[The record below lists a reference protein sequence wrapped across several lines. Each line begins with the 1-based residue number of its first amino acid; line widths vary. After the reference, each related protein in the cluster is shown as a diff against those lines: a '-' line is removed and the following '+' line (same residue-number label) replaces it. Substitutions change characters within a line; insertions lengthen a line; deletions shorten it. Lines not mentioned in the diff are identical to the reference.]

1 MDAVLKKFTDP
12 YERKARLYPALVALL
27 PVVVVVALYTDW
39 LSLDVSNAVYVAII
53 AGVLFWLAGK
63 ARDAGKAVEK
73 RLVMQWGS
81 MPSVTLLRHRDQGL
95 DRYTKQRYHQAAE
108 RLAGIHMPSSSDEE
122 QDPVDADE
130 RYRAV
135 TSALL
140 SKTRGTN
147 EYSLLF
153 KENINYGFW
162 RNLRGLKPIA
172 LVLAF
177 LLVAFGIWHDFGLIR
192 SFNLPDGPELAVV
205 GIGAVALVAWGVTIT
220 DEAVR
225 RAAVSYAHRLLE
237 ALDNLQI
244 KE

>member
-1 MDAVLKKFTDP
+1 MEAALKKFTDP

-27 PVVVVVALYTDW
+27 PVVVAVALYTDW
-39 LSLDVSNAVYVAII
+39 LTFDVSNAVYIAII
-53 AGVLFWLAGK
+53 AGVLFWLSGK

-73 RLVMQWGS
+73 RLVTKWGG

-108 RLAGIHMPSSSDEE
+108 RLTGIHMPSSSDEE
-122 QDPVDADE
+122 QDPMDADE

-140 SKTRGTN
+140 SRTRDTN
-147 EYSLLF
+147 EYALLF

-162 RNLRGLKPIA
+162 RNLRGLRPVA

-177 LLVAFGIWHDFGLIR
+177 LLVAFGVWHDFELIR

-205 GIGAVALVAWGVTIT
+205 STGAFALIAWGFTIT
-220 DEAVR
+220 DDAVR
-225 RAAVSYAHRLLE
+225 RAADNYALRLLE
-237 ALDNLQI
+237 GLDKIQA
-244 KE
+244 